1 MNADTYVSPSVE
13 GAVCKNLP
21 ASAVESVN
29 GFSEKWV
36 ISPLKQPKIEGN
48 ENGGNS

>member
-1 MNADTYVSPSVE
+1 MLGETTTTLMFTD
-13 GAVCKNLP
+13 
-21 ASAVESVN
+21 
-29 GFSEKWV
+29 FSEKWV